1 MRHTV
6 KALTAAAVLAATVA
20 VPATPAAAAGTGWWS
35 MSGYLVSNSAFNPNE
50 TSVTV
55 PTVANL
61 KLKHTGSPARTGQ
74 RAPVVADG
82 LVYTL
87 DSLGV
92 TATDEVTGAQ
102 KWRFELDPERFALP
116 TELVHTAG
124 QLVFAAIVIGQPGL
138 DVSRI
143 FVLDAP
149 TGALVRDIRDDG
161 AVGQILVDRGVVVV
175 SAFGRYSAD
184 ARAYRVADGQL
195 LWEQDVT
202 MDQPVSANGHVLLS
216 GYAGNGGP
224 LTSAVVDITTGD
236 SINAIAGRDY
246 RPLATDETGTKFYVG
261 WGHSLQILD
270 PTTGNLT
277 WLASNLYPKFAVVT
291 PTRLYVTSASTTSSS
306 GTVYALNRS
315 TGAIIWSKR
324 IPGSEDQRAIMAGG
338 VLYVTAKGN
347 RVYALNPVDGA
358 PLNAPPFTGTTDQL
372 VVTYG
377 RVYATDG
384 TKLTVYGL

>member
-1 MRHTV
+1 MRHSV
-6 KALTAAAVLAATVA
+6 KVLTAAAVLAATVA

-50 TSVTV
+50 TAVTV

-61 KLKHTGSPARTGQ
+61 KLKHTGTPARTGQ

-87 DSLGV
+87 DDSGV

-102 KWRFELDPERFALP
+102 KWRFALDPTRFALP

-124 QLVFAAIVIGQPGL
+124 QLVFAAIVRAQPGF
-138 DVSRI
+138 DVSQI

-149 TGALVRDIRDDG
+149 TGTLVRDIADDG
-161 AVGQILVDRGVVVV
+161 VAGQILVDRGVVVV
-175 SAFGRYSAD
+175 AAFGRYSAD
-184 ARAYRVADGQL
+184 ARAYRLADGQL
-195 LWEQDVT
+195 VWQHDIA
-202 MDQPVSANGHVLLS
+202 MDQPVSANGRVLLS

-224 LTSAVVDITTGD
+224 LTSTVVDITTGD
-236 SINAIAGRDY
+236 PINAIAGRDY
-246 RPLATDETGTKFYVG
+246 RPLATDEAGTKFYVG
-261 WGHSLQILD
+261 WGHSLQVLD
-270 PTTGNLT
+270 ATTGTLT

-291 PTRLYVTSASTTSSS
+291 PSRLYVTSSG
-306 GTVYALNRS
+306 GTVFALNRS
-315 TGAIIWSKR
+315 TGAIIWSKS
-324 IPGSEDQRAIMAGG
+324 IPASENQRAIIAGG

-358 PLNAPPFTGTTDQL
+358 PLNAPAFTGATDQL

-377 RVYATDG
+377 RVYVTDG